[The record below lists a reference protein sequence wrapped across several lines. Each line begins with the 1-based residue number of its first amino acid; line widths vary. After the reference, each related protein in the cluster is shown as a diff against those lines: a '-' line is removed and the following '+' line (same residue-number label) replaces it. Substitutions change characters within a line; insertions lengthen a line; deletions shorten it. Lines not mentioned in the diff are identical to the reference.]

1 MGGPPPGGP
10 PPGPPPGPVTAP
22 GSPAVPP
29 PEPKKRTGRRAAL
42 AGLAVL
48 VLVAGA
54 LAAFLLTRDS
64 DQEVT
69 ADAADRSSTTTTSTT
84 TTTTIKRTTTT
95 TDPDRTSTTDLTGTS
110 TSLPDGGS
118 VGGLTYLSDMTKLD
132 DYDYNTFDV
141 GTGTVSGKIY
151 TRSVSLDPSY
161 QDTGFV
167 EYDLGRRYTTLTG
180 TVGLSDAVPSDTV
193 MRVEIYGDG
202 KPLFNQDLRLGQA
215 VPVQLDMT
223 NVLRLRLQVTDL
235 RTDYSGAAGAV
246 FGDMS
251 LG

>member
-1 MGGPPPGGP
+1 M
-10 PPGPPPGPVTAP
+10 PGPTSPPD
-22 GSPAVPP
+22 
-29 PEPKKRTGRRAAL
+29 PKKRRSGRTAIL

-48 VLVAGA
+48 LLVAGA
-54 LAAFLLTRDS
+54 LAAFLLTRDK
-64 DQEVT
+64 DEQVT
-69 ADAADRSSTTTTSTT
+69 AGSSDRSTTTTST

-95 TDPDRTSTTDLTGTS
+95 TDPGRTTTSTQTTTETS
-110 TSLPDGGS
+110 VPGGGAVS
-118 VGGLTYLSDMTKLD
+118 GLTYLSDMTKLD
-132 DYDYNTFDV
+132 DSDYYSFDV
-141 GTGTVSGKIY
+141 EPGTVSGKIY

-235 RTDYSGAAGAV
+235 RPDSTGAAAAV
-246 FGDMS
+246 FGDMAV
-251 LG
+251 G